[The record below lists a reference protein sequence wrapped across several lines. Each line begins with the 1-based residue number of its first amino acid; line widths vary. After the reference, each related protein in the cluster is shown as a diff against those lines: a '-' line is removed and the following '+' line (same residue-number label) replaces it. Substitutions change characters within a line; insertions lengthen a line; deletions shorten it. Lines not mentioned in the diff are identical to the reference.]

1 MRLAIYCGYILT
13 MVGTLA
19 AVVLCL
25 VRTRLLTGTI
35 ATVARITFSFA
46 LVAWAVCFAYFEL
59 GILLNLIADRE
70 SYLPGA
76 DGLNSEDRAVL
87 RLILLQ
93 ATGCLYISATCVVS
107 ERLLHWRNAT

>member
-1 MRLAIYCGYILT
+1 MRLVVYWGYILT
-13 MVGTLA
+13 MVGTFA

-25 VRTRLLTGTI
+25 VRTRLLSGAI
-35 ATVARITFSFA
+35 AKVARITFMFG

-59 GILLNLIADRE
+59 GILLSLIADRE
-70 SYLPGA
+70 SYLPDA
-76 DGLNSEDRAVL
+76 AGLNSEDRAVL

-93 ATGCLYISATCVVS
+93 ATACLYVSATCVVL